1 MKKVALI
8 TWVNWQDW
16 AYLSNFLIEK
26 WYKIIWILKNK
37 RSDIDNLKYFN
48 IEKLIEFKYIDISNS
63 KSIEDIIMQ
72 TLPDEI
78 YNLWWLT
85 SPWESWSKVNE
96 YVNVNINSILWIIN
110 WVKNSNKIIKIF
122 QASTSEMFWNSN
134 NLWLQTENTPFHPT
148 NPYAVTKLF
157 WYWMTNIFKESNNL
171 YIVNWILFNHES
183 PLRNIKFVTRKISD
197 WIAKIKL
204 WYEEFITLWNI
215 NSKRDWWFA
224 WDFVEWFWMS
234 LQQEKPDNYIFSTW
248 EIHTIS
254 NLLEIWFKHVWIN
267 NWEKYVKIDEKYNR
281 PINLINLYWK
291 NSKARDVLWWA
302 PKVKFDS
309 LIKMMIDEDIKRLKN
324 NNILKNS

>member
-1 MKKVALI
+1 MNKVALI

-26 WYKIIWILKNK
+26 WYKIIWILKSKN
-37 RSDIDNLKYFN
+37 SNLDNLKYFN
-48 IEKLIEFKYIDISNS
+48 IEKLIHFQYSDLSDS
-63 KSIEDIIMQ
+63 KKIEEIILK

-85 SPWESWSKVNE
+85 SPWESWLKVNE

-110 WVKNSNKIIKIF
+110 WVKNSNKVIKIF

-234 LQQEKPDNYIFSTW
+234 LQQDKADNYIFSTW

-254 NLLEIWFKHVWIN
+254 NFLEIWFKHVWID

-281 PINLINLYWK
+281 PINLMNLYWK
-291 NSKARDVLWWA
+291 NSKAKDILWWS

-309 LIKMMIDEDIKRLKN
+309 LVKIMIDEDIKRLKN
-324 NNILKNS
+324 NKYP